1 MKNIIFIFVGMFAI
15 TLFTSCT
22 ALNNLTAGIP
32 EKNLSGNGTVVKSV
46 IGIDPD
52 TKIPG
57 LNTTFIS
64 GDFSS
69 TKSGTNSI
77 SYRSEENASIWN
89 AKSITK
95 KQFVS
100 ICLNENGD
108 VAGAIKAIADVLNAY
123 NGIPSK
129 TDEETPAETDVEP
142 VAEK

>member
-1 MKNIIFIFVGMFAI
+1 MKNFIFLFVGLLGI
-15 TLFTSCT
+15 VLFTSCT

-46 IGIDPD
+46 VGIDPD

-57 LNTTFIS
+57 VNTTFIS

-89 AKSITK
+89 AKCITK

-100 ICLNENGD
+100 ITLNENGD

-123 NGIPSK
+123 NGLPAK
-129 TDEETPAETDVEP
+129 DDEEATEPEPETETSN
-142 VAEK
+142 